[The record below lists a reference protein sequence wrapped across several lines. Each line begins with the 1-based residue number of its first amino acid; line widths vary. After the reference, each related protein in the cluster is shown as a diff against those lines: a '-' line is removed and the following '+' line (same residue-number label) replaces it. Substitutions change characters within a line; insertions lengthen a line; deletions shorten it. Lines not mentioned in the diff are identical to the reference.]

1 MKKFT
6 EICSGHYFV
15 IPENQRGFSWCKDEV
30 NDVFNDLELAG
41 TQSHYMGPIIVT
53 RTMTPDFQD
62 DTLTTTAEFTLED
75 GQQRLTTFFIIINE
89 IRKQFAAIGLQLE
102 AQEIERM
109 IYYKKGS
116 LQLRLKN
123 NNPHLEASLS
133 HIVSGNPP
141 MPANPTP
148 PIMALKLVADYV
160 KQRVEGMNQQELLT
174 WKHRLINQAK
184 FIWVDLAAEGV
195 NRYLTF
201 DAINSRGLPLSEFD
215 KIKNFCILVNQVRT
229 LNTSPENSWYKAI
242 TQLEKFGVSSRSE
255 EAAYICDLYNVFH
268 DESISQENVHTNFV
282 RKYRKLLTISD
293 TALENDFRDF
303 VSLWEKYAES
313 FGFVVTKKRTSYY
326 GNMCTAGAGNWLD
339 RLDNM
344 ELPTITRVLLTSCH
358 YRMSNQT
365 EFEKVARASEIYTF
379 RVYAVLR
386 YRKDNN
392 SKNIIKLANEVLR
405 LNKDYNH
412 VVNRI
417 CTWLQSLAPL
427 KEVIL
432 KLANTEPKYYF
443 DPLVKG
449 WQHCYYFLYEYE
461 VGCSPQG
468 VSPLPWA
475 RNKAD
480 KINTQEHILPQSH
493 RDGGWW
499 QSHWPNA
506 DEAEKS
512 KHRLGNLVL
521 TVNNS
526 ALGRKPFSMKLNDT
540 NAVHYFNHQNAT
552 NSEKRIHTFS
562 NGTDWKTD
570 NIMKREV
577 ELFEFAVKRWS
588 IPCCCDNALID
599 LEHHKDLNGNSI
611 SINVS
616 HADCYQEAD
625 DVDELENNVENYQ
638 DGDDD
643 QI

>member
-15 IPENQRGFSWCKDEV
+15 IPENQRGFSWSKDEV

-53 RTMTPDFQD
+53 RTLTPDFQD

-89 IRKQFAAIGLQLE
+89 LKKGCAAIGLQLE
-102 AQEIERM
+102 AQEIER
-109 IYYKKGS
+109 IIFYQKGG

-123 NNPHLEASLS
+123 NNLHLEASLS
-133 HIVSGNPP
+133 HIISGAPP

-148 PIMALKLVADYV
+148 PIMALKSVADYV
-160 KQRVEGMNQQELLT
+160 AQRVGSMSQQELLT
-174 WKHRLINQAK
+174 WKHRLTNQAK

-229 LNTSPENSWYKAI
+229 LNTAPEDSWYKAI
-242 TQLEKFGVSSRSE
+242 TQLEKYGVSSRSE
-255 EAAYICDLYNVFH
+255 EAAYISDLYNVFH
-268 DESISQENVHTNFV
+268 DENISQENVHTTFV
-282 RKYRKLLTISD
+282 KKYRKLLTAPDS
-293 TALENDFRDF
+293 ALENDFRDF

-313 FGFVVTKKRTSYY
+313 FGFVSTRNRTIYY
-326 GNMCTAGAGNWLD
+326 GNMCTAKAGNWLD
-339 RLDNM
+339 RLDNL

-365 EFEKVARASEIYTF
+365 DFEKVARACEIYTF

-392 SKNIIKLANEVLR
+392 AKNIIKLANEVLR

-412 VVNRI
+412 VINRM
-417 CTWLQSLAPL
+417 CTWLQTLAPL
-427 KEVIL
+427 KEVIS

-461 VGCSPQG
+461 LGCSPQG
-468 VSPLPWA
+468 VSPIPWA

-493 RDGGWW
+493 RGGSWW

-506 DEAEKS
+506 DEAEKF

-521 TVNNS
+521 TANNS
-526 ALGRKPFSMKLNDT
+526 VLGRKSFPLKLNDQ
-540 NAVHYFNHQNAT
+540 NAVHDFSHQNAT
-552 NSEKRIHTFS
+552 NSEKRINLFT
-562 NGTDWKTD
+562 NGTDWKID

-577 ELFEFAVKRWS
+577 EMFEFAVKRWS
-588 IPCCCDNALID
+588 IPCCFDNALID
-599 LEHHKDLNGNSI
+599 LEHHKDANGNPI
-611 SINVS
+611 SIAVS
-616 HADCYQEAD
+616 HTECFQEVD
-625 DVDELENNVENYQ
+625 DSDDLGFEGQNVEDVN
-638 DGDDD
+638 DI